1 MIVAVFVIL
10 LLVLMPAANAQGLPA
25 SQQPPNLRDIG
36 IDQKLDSQVPLE
48 LEFVNEAGATVRLKD
63 LVGQKPVVLS
73 LVYYECPMLCT
84 LVLNGMLT
92 SFRTL
97 AFTAGKEFD
106 VITVSI
112 SPDETPELA
121 SAKKKHYLDRY
132 NRAPAEQG
140 WHFLTGRED
149 QIKQLAHAV
158 GFRYQYD
165 PVSEEYAHASGIMV
179 LTPQGRLARYFYG
192 IEYAPRDLRL
202 GLVEASENRIGSP
215 VDQILLYCLHYDP
228 MTGKYGVVV
237 KQVLR
242 LAGLATILIL
252 GGFIGVMLARDRAN
266 KRIEE
271 KLETI
276 SG

>member
-1 MIVAVFVIL
+1 MPIALFVIL
-10 LLVLMPAANAQGLPA
+10 LLVSMPAASAQGISA
-25 SQQPPNLRDIG
+25 SAQPPSLRDIG

-48 LEFVNEAGATVRLKD
+48 LEFVNEAGRTVRLQD

-121 SAKKKHYLDRY
+121 SAKKKHYLQRYDREGG
-132 NRAPAEQG
+132 EQG

-165 PVSEEYAHASGIMV
+165 PVTEEYAHASGIMI
-179 LTPQGRLARYFYG
+179 LTPQGRVARYYYG

-202 GLVEASENRIGSP
+202 GLIEASANRIGSP
-215 VDQILLYCLHYDP
+215 VDQVLLYCLHYDP

-237 KQVLR
+237 RNVLR
-242 LAGLATILIL
+242 LAGLATILVL
-252 GGFIGVMLARDRAN
+252 GGFILVMLARDRAN
-266 KRIEE
+266 RRNQES
-271 KLETI
+271 LETI